1 MYVSFL
7 FLIVQHV
14 GIDAGLERRIKHEPV
29 EKIISIACLA
39 EPYVSP
45 HQPEFLQ
52 VVADGPFTY
61 PHPAG
66 QFRTAAGTFLP
77 DQPVHPVDPFY
88 VADNGKARHILSS
101 SPVCSRNLR
110 KYPSSRYRHLINASF
125 PSLAYTRRR
134 SGKSVE

>member
-52 VVADGPFTY
+52 VVADGPFT
-61 PHPAG
+61 HRILPASSA
-66 QFRTAAGTFLP
+66 RLP
-77 DQPVHPVDPFY
+77 V
-88 VADNGKARHILSS
+88 LSVRIS
-101 SPVCSRNLR
+101 LYIR
-110 KYPSSRYRHLINASF
+110 LI
-125 PSLAYTRRR
+125 R
-134 SGKSVE
+134 SM